1 MDPCKLTYCNA
12 CYYNETT
19 LTTPAGCG
27 NSCEDRLCLACVRE
41 WAGCVEERNKRDNE
55 VQSKL
60 FVYLATYVC
69 IMLVQGRM

>member
-19 LTTPAGCG
+19 LPTPVGCD
-27 NSCEDRLCLACVRE
+27 NCCEDRLCLACVRE

-60 FVYLATYVC
+60 FAYLATDVY

>member
-19 LTTPAGCG
+19 LLTPVGCD
-27 NSCEDRLCLACVRE
+27 NCCEDRLCLACVRE

-55 VQSKL
+55 V
-60 FVYLATYVC
+60 
-69 IMLVQGRM
+69 